1 MKQLIY
7 IAALLFIKTVC
18 LAQAS
23 EPNAAFL
30 RSVPS
35 PKGNYIFLYEDEQL
49 SAANSPAKAT
59 AYFIVER
66 TAYASL
72 KNDEE
77 IKTEKTETV
86 KAVSTVAELQR
97 YFSKSRIEE
106 LQKLFKVNSAE
117 GVVEY
122 FQIHPEPGD
131 YPFVY
136 NAIETKQALAHV
148 YLDENVKENE
158 LYYYRITRVAKDGS
172 KLDWGFA
179 VTQSK
184 TGNYTLPYYKPQL
197 TSIETGDSIVRVTWK
212 MPVPADLYHQI
223 PVPKSSAA
231 DDTGN
236 IYRRLLLSPLN
247 IRAAVYLQQNGKF
260 REEEKLLPLVNA
272 SNDTVTFS
280 FYKKCNPEEAVTAY
294 LLTEDEVY
302 NKGISSDTAYA
313 FAVEQKS
320 VPLIYGIRVKDV
332 LNGVRISWD
341 ALPAK
346 PYIAGIEI
354 GRYNSNNE
362 YDSVTILNPADTFY
376 IDYKVAVG
384 QTYRYKVN
392 VLFLP
397 QLPIAQLNPAE
408 GVGTF
413 TIFNRPLP
421 PANLTVEDQKG
432 IPVLKWETTADPS
445 YYGSFVYR
453 GTSPSNLE
461 VVAGPITTNQ
471 FTDTSKNITGRS
483 EYYYAVLNQNLRED
497 TSVYSNIVRIVPSKK
512 IITTTPSAI
521 DFYYANGV
529 LRVSWNDVRSMDN
542 AIESFVVQ
550 RKTGNQSTYRFLTSS
565 AIANNFIEDKDIQK
579 GIVYDYRVAAIS
591 YRGDTSEYSNAYRYS
606 LPDEAGAT
614 VGIFYLRNTSEG
626 IVVSW
631 PEVLYENRKAY
642 TIYRREAAEKNF
654 IKLATV
660 NSNTFSYTDRTVREE
675 KVYVYAITV
684 TQTNG
689 KEGARGIS
697 KSLRRLLK

>member
-1 MKQLIY
+1 MKHHIY
-7 IAALLFIKTVC
+7 IILFLFVSIGC
-18 LAQAS
+18 YAQTESSTAV
-23 EPNAAFL
+23 FL
-30 RSVPS
+30 QSAPS
-35 PKGNYIFLYEDEQL
+35 PKGNYLFLYEAEQL
-49 SAANSPAKAT
+49 ASTNSPAKTT

-66 TAYASL
+66 TVYSSL
-72 KNDEE
+72 KLDEE
-77 IKTEKTETV
+77 IKIEKTETI
-86 KAVSTVAELQR
+86 KPVSTVAELQR

-106 LQKLFKVNSAE
+106 LQQLFKVTTPEAVAE
-117 GVVEY
+117 
-122 FQIHPEPGD
+122 FFATHPEPAD

-136 NAIETKQALAHV
+136 TAVETKQALAHV
-148 YLDENVKENE
+148 YLDENVKDNE
-158 LYYYRITRVAKDGS
+158 LYYYRVTRVAKDGS
-172 KLDWGFA
+172 KQDWGFA
-179 VTQSK
+179 IVQSK
-184 TGNYTLPYYKPQL
+184 SGNYTLPYYKPQL
-197 TSIETGDSIVRVTWK
+197 SSVETADSIVRITWK
-212 MPVPADLYHQI
+212 MPVPDNLFNQI
-223 PVPKSSAA
+223 PVPKSTAV
-231 DDTGN
+231 DDTIN
-236 IYRRLLLSPLN
+236 VYRRILLSPLS
-247 IRAAVYLQQNGKF
+247 IRAAVYLQKNGRF
-260 REEEKLLPLVNA
+260 NEEEKLLPVVNE

-320 VPLIYGIRVKDV
+320 VPLIYGIRVKDI

-346 PYIAGIEI
+346 PYIAGVEI

-642 TIYRREAAEKNF
+642 TIYRRQAAEKNF

-697 KSLRRLLK
+697 KSLRRQLK